1 MAFCCTGSAE
11 LHLTTTTTPHGQ
23 FGVSREAYV
32 YSSQDRREREI
43 LIYWMENFLTVTA
56 RLMMIRKDWQDL
68 KGRKQKHEGW
78 PNVYQATV
86 SATIKWSQGFT
97 AKPKSCLLARLMLAE
112 QVELLSKLDGAKVN
126 WIIRF
131 LYLTLFSL
139 GQKRSMK

>member
-1 MAFCCTGSAE
+1 MAFCCTGTAE
-11 LHLTTTTTPHGQ
+11 LHLTTTTTTPHGQ

-32 YSSQDRREREI
+32 YSSPDRRDIYLLDGKLFDSESPAADDKER
-43 LIYWMENFLTVTA
+43 LSA
-56 RLMMIRKDWQDL
+56 DL

-112 QVELLSKLDGAKVN
+112 QVELLSKLDGAKSKLDYP
-126 WIIRF
+126 F
-131 LYLTLFSL
+131 LSDSL
-139 GQKRSMK
+139 SRPKKDR